1 VASPPQARLGILAPG
16 AKTSAEEF
24 TTGSDIEKAKSVA
37 LDHVNGRV
45 IGTKVGDKEDAYK
58 IEVIREDGSQVDVHL
73 DRDFNA
79 LSTPAD
85 DESPDA
91 RTRPTTAEADRSGGL

>member
-1 VASPPQARLGILAPG
+1 MASPPQARLGILAPG

-58 IEVIREDGSQVDVHL
+58 IEVISEDASQVDVHL